1 MPIIERL
8 PNNSIMTHMDK
19 VLYEKHKRI
28 NLVVDILADAR
39 MSSENHDSSQE
50 PCFMRGPTSEFRQ
63 DFKRLPELPEGL
75 NRNFGYLYEITGNPN
90 IEVTLRQSGDND
102 FAREWTLMS
111 LNKSLEIYKE
121 YCKEGQT
128 RVFDIAFQ
136 YMGMGHIMVLSC
148 DLETHNL
155 FTHRSGGS
163 NGWDREFNFQEVIK
177 TNPDTYDQFF
187 FLPWFL
193 KFKKD

>member
-1 MPIIERL
+1 MSR
-8 PNNSIMTHMDK
+8 MDK
-19 VLYEKHKRI
+19 LMYEKHKRI
-28 NLVVDILADAR
+28 NLLVDVLENAQ

-50 PCFMRGPTSEFRQ
+50 PCFMLGPTSGFRQ

-75 NRNFGYLYEITGNPN
+75 NRNFGYLYEIIGNPN
-90 IEVTLRQSGDND
+90 IEVSLRQICDDD
-102 FAREWTLMS
+102 FAQEWTIMG

-121 YCKEGQT
+121 YCKEGQK
-128 RVFDIAFQ
+128 RVFDIAFR
-136 YMGMGHIMVLSC
+136 YMGMGHILVLSC

-163 NGWDREFNFQEVIK
+163 NGWDRELHFQEVIR
-177 TNPDTYDQFF
+177 TNPDNYDQFF